1 MGQKKTN
8 KNSKYNTR
16 VITYAA
22 ILTAAYVV
30 LSMLFKIPVAGT
42 ITVDLGYIALMVAAV
57 CLGPVSALLVG
68 ALGAGIESA
77 IAASR
82 GLSIG
87 WVLMN
92 AIIGFGC
99 GLVLSKADS
108 SNKKKFIPKAVVAV
122 IVFCFL
128 GVVVKTFIDCALY
141 KIALELKIPTG
152 LVAWGLDSFV
162 MLAIGLPLSITLEK
176 RLGPLSTK

>member
-1 MGQKKTN
+1 MKQGST
-8 KNSKYNTR
+8 KYKTR
-16 VITYAA
+16 VITFTAT
-22 ILTAAYVV
+22 LTAAYVV
-30 LSMLFKIPVAGT
+30 LSMLLKIPVAGT
-42 ITVDLGYIALMVAAV
+42 ITIDLGYIALMVAAV

-77 IAASR
+77 IASAR
-82 GLSIG
+82 GLSLG
-87 WVLMN
+87 WILMN

-99 GLVLSKADS
+99 GLILSKADS
-108 SNKKKFIPKAVVAV
+108 SNKKKFVPKAVFAV

-162 MLAIGLPLSITLEK
+162 MLAIGLPLSMALEK
-176 RLGPLSTK
+176 RLGPMSMK